1 MLLFIFGIIVALFVF
16 SAFLVVL
23 FSENITA
30 YLQAK
35 TEELKAQ
42 TELLRKEA
50 EANREHTV

>member
-1 MLLFIFGIIVALFVF
+1 MAEVICVVALF
-16 SAFLVVL
+16 L
-23 FSENITA
+23 FSVIYLFSKEITA